1 MRGVPL
7 LLWAVLACDTF
18 AQSAMAEENA
28 LLHWA
33 GENWRVEQE
42 AATPASS
49 IKQKPDG
56 SLFIQAHKG
65 MTLWLLH
72 PLAGNYTLTLDR
84 TLLPSAP
91 ACRLSDMNF
100 FWAAHE
106 PDGTLPRVRDGALAS
121 YNTLVLLYAGIGGNA
136 NTTTRFRWYD
146 GSGARLLLQE
156 STQPQDLLQA
166 AHTYHFT
173 LRVNKNTS
181 TILMDGKKVFAHTLP
196 AGPAGYFGIR
206 TVGSCQTLDHFTLHQ
221 E

>member
-1 MRGVPL
+1 M
-7 LLWAVLACDTF
+7 LACTTF
-18 AQSAMAEENA
+18 AQSAMADEAA

-42 AATPASS
+42 ASTPASS
-49 IKQKPDG
+49 TRQEPDG
-56 SLFIQAHKG
+56 SLLIQAHKG
-65 MTLWLLH
+65 MTLWLLR
-72 PLAGNYTLTLDR
+72 PLAGSYTLTLDR

-106 PDGTLPRVRDGALAS
+106 PNNTLPRPRDGTLVS
-121 YNTLVLLYAGIGGNA
+121 YNSLILVYAGIGGNA

-146 GSGARLLLQE
+146 STGARLLLQE

-173 LRVNKNTS
+173 LRINKNTS
-181 TILMDGKKVFAHTLP
+181 TVLIDGKKIFTHTLP
-196 AGPAGYFGIR
+196 LGPAGYFGIR
-206 TVGSCQTLDHFTLHQ
+206 TVGSCQTLNHFALHQ

>member
-1 MRGVPL
+1 M
-7 LLWAVLACDTF
+7 LACTTF
-18 AQSAMAEENA
+18 AQSAMADEDA

-42 AATPASS
+42 ASTPASS
-49 IKQKPDG
+49 TRQEPDG
-56 SLFIQAHKG
+56 SLLIQAHKG
-65 MTLWLLH
+65 MTLWLLR
-72 PLAGNYTLTLDR
+72 PLAGSYTLTLDR

-106 PDGTLPRVRDGALAS
+106 PNNTLPRTRDGTLVS
-121 YNTLVLLYAGIGGNA
+121 YNSLILVYAGIGGNA

-146 GSGARLLLQE
+146 GTGARLLLQE

-173 LRVNKNTS
+173 LRINKNTS
-181 TILMDGKKVFAHTLP
+181 TVLIDGKKIFTHTLP
-196 AGPAGYFGIR
+196 LGPAGYFGIR
-206 TVGSCQTLDHFTLHQ
+206 TVGSCQTLNHFALHQ

>member
-1 MRGVPL
+1 MRGIH
-7 LLWAVLACDTF
+7 LLWAALASSAI
-18 AQSAMAEENA
+18 AQSATAEEA
-28 LLHWA
+28 TLLHWA

-42 AATPASS
+42 DSTPAST
-49 IKQKPDG
+49 IQQKPDG

-65 MTLWLLH
+65 MTIWLLR
-72 PLAGNYTLTLDR
+72 PLAGSYTLTLDR

-91 ACRLSDMNF
+91 ACRVSDMNF

-106 PDGTLPRVRDGALAS
+106 PDSTLPRPRDGALAS
-121 YNTLVLLYAGIGGNA
+121 YNSLMLLYAGIGGNA

-166 AHTYHFT
+166 AHSYHFK

-181 TILMDGKKVFAHTLP
+181 TVLIDGKKVFAHTLP
-196 AGPAGYFGIR
+196 PGPAGYFGIR